1 MKSFKLFTLSI
12 ASLLLV
18 GCGKGNT
25 HTHMYSSDWS
35 YDSETH
41 FHKCSGKDCTSKSE
55 VASHTFDDANTCTVC
70 GYKTTSS
77 SNEGEQN
84 NSEVARQEDNNNNN
98 TNKNSNEEG
107 TNSDNS
113 NKENTSEDTPE
124 NNEENNNENNNS
136 SEDTPVNTDEQE
148 EVSYKINFY
157 NPSCGSISKEVLDT
171 RLKTYINEEAGT
183 ELVSTLKNSSCQ
195 VSNDIPTKGNKVLII
210 GAASTAGSLAFT
222 FTKTVKKISIT
233 AQTYHKPY
241 VETWN
246 NNREVANVDP
256 NSVLTITTDGASPVF
271 LMDLKPGEDEKPVEK
286 TMNIEIT
293 NTTLTLAS
301 ATDENCRVFIKKI
314 TFVC

>member
-1 MKSFKLFTLSI
+1 MKSFKL
-12 ASLLLV
+12 LLLLGLLTV
-18 GCGKGNT
+18 TGC
-25 HTHMYSSDWS
+25 
-35 YDSETH
+35 
-41 FHKCSGKDCTSKSE
+41 
-55 VASHTFDDANTCTVC
+55 
-70 GYKTTSS
+70 KTEDNQTNPT
-77 SNEGEQN
+77 NEGEQN

-98 TNKNSNEEG
+98 NNQEG
-107 TNSDNS
+107 THSDN
-113 NKENTSEDTPE
+113 NNNENTSEDAPE
-124 NNEENNNENNNS
+124 NNEENNNVEENNNENNNS

-171 RLKTYINEEAGT
+171 RLKAYINEEAGT
-183 ELVSTLKNSSCQ
+183 ELVSSLKNSSCQ
-195 VSNDIPTKGNKVLII
+195 VSNDIPSKGNKVLII
-210 GAASTAGSLAFT
+210 GAAASAGSLAFT

-271 LMDLKPGEDEKPVEK
+271 QMDLKPGEDEKPVEK

-301 ATDENCRVFIKKI
+301 ATDENCRVFIKDI
-314 TFVC
+314 TFVL